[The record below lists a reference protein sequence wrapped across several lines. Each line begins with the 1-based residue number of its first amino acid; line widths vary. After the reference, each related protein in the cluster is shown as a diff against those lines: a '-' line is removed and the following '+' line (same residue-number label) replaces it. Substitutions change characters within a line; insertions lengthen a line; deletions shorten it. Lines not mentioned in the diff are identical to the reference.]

1 MTTLKDIKIALDV
14 KLSELSGTTPVAWEN
29 INYKPVLGTMYIRPT
44 LLFSNSTKL
53 DFDETHLIQGIYQI
67 DVFAPVNLGMS
78 THLDKLDDI
87 LNLFKGTILTSG
99 STTVYTNNISA
110 NRFSTEQD
118 WIVNSISVAFSVYK

>member
-14 KLSELSGTTPVAWEN
+14 KLSELSGTTPIAWEN

-87 LNLFKGTILTSG
+87 LNLFKGTVLTSG
-99 STTVYTNNISA
+99 STTVYTNDISA

-118 WIVNSISVAFSVYK
+118 WIVNSISVSFSVYK

>member
-99 STTVYTNNISA
+99 STTVYTNDISA